1 MFVILKHGKKTFY
14 KVIWPCVLKIFHNC
28 IPHRL
33 NFMINS
39 YVLSSISYDV
49 ARFFFIGSFDL
60 CLFFAG
66 HVYVPPVVSVWSQW
80 GLQSVQQRCLK
91 RPLIHG
97 GTYSGCYGNDH
108 HRPKIKMNNPLRWL
122 CYMYSLQCL
131 LPLFLHFH
139 QINIMKKNPE
149 SNRFDIQWWKFKG
162 VSAI

>member
-14 KVIWPCVLKIFHNC
+14 KVIWPCVLKIVHNC

-60 CLFFAG
+60 CLFFAR
-66 HVYVPPVVSVWSQW
+66 HVYVQPVVSVWSQW

-91 RPLIHG
+91 RPLILG

-108 HRPKIKMNNPLRWL
+108 HRPKKKWITRSAGYVTCIHCNV
-122 CYMYSLQCL
+122 CYLYSCIFTRLT
-131 LPLFLHFH
+131 
-139 QINIMKKNPE
+139 
-149 SNRFDIQWWKFKG
+149 
-162 VSAI
+162 